1 MRKLILH
8 IPHSST
14 HIPLVDGYVVAETQL
29 ELEIIKLTDWHTADL
44 FESKNDIEVIAPFSR
59 IFCDVERFSDDSK
72 EVMSKFG
79 MGMLYTT
86 LDCGDEMRKVTP
98 KLREKIL
105 KEYYNVHH
113 EKLEKEV
120 EKMINDVGSC
130 LIIDCHSFPNI
141 PLERSLDKR
150 GGRPD
155 INLGTD
161 SFHTPQSVVQLSE
174 QFFKEKGFLVGI
186 DYPYTG
192 SIVPTKYYQK
202 NQDVSSLLVEV
213 NRRLYLNQG
222 TNEKS
227 ERYNE
232 IKTIIS
238 EYLELIK
245 KEI

>member
-8 IPHSST
+8 IPHSSAD
-14 HIPLVDGYVVAETQL
+14 IPLMDGYVLPKIEL
-29 ELEIIKLTDWHTADL
+29 ELEIIKLTDWHTDDL
-44 FESKNDIEVIAPFSR
+44 FKNKNDVEVIAPFSR

-86 LDCGDEMRKVTP
+86 LDCGDEMRIVTP

-113 EKLEKEV
+113 KKLEKEV
-120 EKMINDVGSC
+120 EKMINDEGDC

-161 SFHTPQSVVQLSE
+161 SFHTPQFIVQLSE
-174 QFFKEKGFLVGI
+174 QFFKGKGFSVGI

-202 NQDVSSLLVEV
+202 NQNVSSLLVEV
-213 NRRLYLNQG
+213 NRKLYLNHG
-222 TNEKS
+222 TNVKS
-227 ERYNE
+227 KRYFE
-232 IKTIIS
+232 IKTIIN
-238 EYLELIK
+238 EYLELVR